1 MTLNSQ
7 LPAWWIYTGQNEPPG
22 RIGDLPEAPPWRSFT
37 GQPTAA
43 EDHDFDIDP
52 QQATV
57 EAESSR
63 RLGRYRQ
70 AVAYQADD
78 EEKDLVNLAL
88 HLRRP
93 LLVTGQPGVG
103 KSTLAY
109 SVAHELGL
117 GPVLRWPITSRS
129 TLHDG
134 LYNYDAIGRLQ
145 EVSLRRETMLMR
157 PLDKDGFASATD
169 DQAPGEADGAMSAP
183 DIGRYLRLGP
193 VGTALLPRSRP
204 RALLIDEID
213 KSDIDLPGD
222 LLNIFEE
229 GEFIIPELAR
239 LKQPDVRV
247 MTADEGNS
255 ATLHHGLVRCRE
267 FPFVVLTSNS
277 ERSFPKAFLRRCI
290 RLEIGMP
297 RIDKLA
303 RMVNAHLGEAT
314 PEVAKVRRD
323 LIAQFLAKQDEQGAI
338 LANDQLL
345 NALLM
350 ASAGL
355 GDDGGRAI
363 ITKHLLRPLDED

>member
-1 MTLNSQ
+1 MRTDSQ
-7 LPAWWIYTGQNEPPG
+7 VPDWWIYTGRNTPPG
-22 RIGDLPEAPPWRSFT
+22 RIDELPEPPPWRSFT
-37 GQPTAA
+37 GQPVAA
-43 EDHDFDIDP
+43 QDHDFDGD
-52 QQATV
+52 AHRTAL

-70 AVAYQADD
+70 AIAYQADD

-145 EVSLRRETMLMR
+145 DVSLQRETILTR
-157 PLDKDGFASATD
+157 LPSNDRIESVADHQQSAK
-169 DQAPGEADGAMSAP
+169 ADSSMATP
-183 DIGRYLRLGP
+183 DIGQYLRLGP
-193 VGTALLPRSRP
+193 LGTALLPRNRP

-229 GEFIIPELAR
+229 GEFVIPELAR
-239 LKQPDVRV
+239 LMQSDVRV
-247 MTADEGNS
+247 MTADEGLTE
-255 ATLHHGLVRCRE
+255 TLEHGLVRCRE
-267 FPFVVLTSNS
+267 FPFVVMTSNS

-290 RLEIGMP
+290 RLEIGAP
-297 RIDKLA
+297 RLDKLT
-303 RMVNAHLGEAT
+303 RMVNAHLGETT
-314 PEVAKVRRD
+314 PEVNEVRKE
-323 LIAQFLAKQDEQGAI
+323 LIGQFLDKQDEQGAI

-345 NALLM
+345 NALVM

-355 GDDGGRAI
+355 RDEAGQAI
-363 ITKHLLRPLDED
+363 ITKHLLRPLDQD